1 MDKQIAVRLLVAA
14 GVLMLLSG
22 CIFGFTQQW
31 VYAALVWAGAFGCL
45 VAALNFHNQKDD
57 QDHKEVS

>member
-1 MDKQIAVRLLVAA
+1 MNGNTASRLLVAA

-31 VYAALVWAGAFGCL
+31 IYAALVWVGAFGCL
-45 VAALNFHNQKDD
+45 VAALNFKNRKDRE
-57 QDHKEVS
+57 K

>member
-1 MDKQIAVRLLVAA
+1 MNGNGTVRLLLAA

-31 VYAALVWAGAFGCL
+31 SYAALVWVGALGCL
-45 VAALNFHNQKDD
+45 VAALNVKNRKD
-57 QDHKEVS
+57 Q

>member
-1 MDKQIAVRLLVAA
+1 MNKNSSVRLLVAA

-22 CIFGFTQQW
+22 CIFGFTQHW

-45 VAALNFHNQKDD
+45 VAALSFKNCKDKQNHD
-57 QDHKEVS
+57 D